1 MTLLGSCFVIL
12 NEKHYASWRLT
23 NLSRAIVVSK
33 RGAVATEGLSGICW
47 GCQES
52 ESWRRGLASSSLME
66 SSMDCS

>member
-33 RGAVATEGLSGICW
+33 RGAVAAEGLSGICW
-47 GCQES
+47 GCQETGN
-52 ESWRRGLASSSLME
+52 WRRDLASSSLME